1 MAEQN
6 GAIRV
11 LTALEAAE
19 RLRLTEDYEQPG
31 DAVAALL
38 RIVRDG
44 RLKPLRCG
52 KTYKFTDAELDRFA
66 IDETAAFRPTKRGA
80 SDQQT
85 DGDGD

>member
-52 KTYKFTDAELDRFA
+52 KTYKFTDAELNRFA
-66 IDETAAFRPTKRGA
+66 IDETAAFQPTKRGA
-80 SDQQT
+80 SEQQT